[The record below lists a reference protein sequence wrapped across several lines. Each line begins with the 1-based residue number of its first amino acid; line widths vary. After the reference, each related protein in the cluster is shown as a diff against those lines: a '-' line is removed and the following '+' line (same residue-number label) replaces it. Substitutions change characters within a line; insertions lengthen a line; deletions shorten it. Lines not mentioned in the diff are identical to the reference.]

1 MTGPGPAG
9 DLDWLLAPA
18 DPPDAAGATP
28 VSVLTGFL
36 SAGKTTLVNRILSE
50 VHGLRIAV
58 TVNDFGAVAI
68 DSELIIGVEPGTI
81 SLANGCVCC
90 EIRGDLVA
98 AVDSILGQDRDL
110 DALVLEASGVAEP
123 SGIAR
128 TFTSEVFRSPIRLDG
143 IVAVIDAEQLP
154 AQAQDPATRDLV
166 FGQIGY
172 SNIVLLNKIDLAER
186 ARVDAVRTF
195 VHDRLPTV
203 RIIETSRAQVP
214 FHLLL
219 GTGPAETAETPG
231 RGTDG
236 GHRDRSG
243 AFQQW
248 TYTRDGAVDVDA
260 LLASIRLLPARSTG
274 SRGSCTTPA
283 IPATGTCSRQSDN
296 EARLTGSASGPAG
309 PPAPN
314 SSSSPA
320 DPASTAQPSTD
331 SSTRVSSIS
340 RTAVR
345 ETSNRPPVRGAPGC
359 CRSALFLAGFVV
371 VL

>member
-1 MTGPGPAG
+1 VTGPGPAG

-28 VSVLTGFL
+28 VTVLTGFL
-36 SAGKTTLVNRILSE
+36 GAGKTTLVNRILSE
-50 VHGLRIAV
+50 AHGLRIAV
-58 TVNDFGAVAI
+58 IVNDFGAVAI

-172 SNIVLLNKIDLAER
+172 SDIVLLNKIDLAER

-195 VHDRLPTV
+195 VHDRLP
-203 RIIETSRAQVP
+203 RSASSRPAAP
-214 FHLLL
+214 RYPSTCCSAP
-219 GTGPAETAETPG
+219 GRPKRPRPPAAEPTAATATGPVPSS
-231 RGTDG
+231 
-236 GHRDRSG
+236 SG
-243 AFQQW
+243 
-248 TYTRDGAVDVDA
+248 
-260 LLASIRLLPARSTG
+260 P
-274 SRGSCTTPA
+274 TPA
-283 IPATGTCSRQSDN
+283 M
-296 EARLTGSASGPAG
+296 
-309 PPAPN
+309 AP
-314 SSSSPA
+314 
-320 DPASTAQPSTD
+320 
-331 SSTRVSSIS
+331 
-340 RTAVR
+340 
-345 ETSNRPPVRGAPGC
+345 
-359 CRSALFLAGFVV
+359 
-371 VL
+371 

>member
-28 VSVLTGFL
+28 VTVLTGFL
-36 SAGKTTLVNRILSE
+36 GAGKTTLVNRILSE
-50 VHGLRIAV
+50 AHGLRIAV
-58 TVNDFGAVAI
+58 IVNDFGAVAI

-172 SNIVLLNKIDLAER
+172 SDIVLLNKIDLAER
-186 ARVDAVRTF
+186 ARVNAVRTF

-219 GTGPAETAETPG
+219 GTGPAETAETSG

-236 GHRDRSG
+236 GHRHRSG

-260 LLASIRLLPARSTG
+260 LLASIRLLPRSVYRIKG
-274 SRGSCTTPA
+274 FVHNAHDPGHRYLLQAVGQRGEAHRFDEWAGRTP
-283 IPATGTCSRQSDN
+283 GTELVIIGDR
-296 EARLTGSASGPAG
+296 SGL
-309 PPAPN
+309 
-314 SSSSPA
+314 
-320 DPASTAQPSTD
+320 D
-331 SSTRVSSIS
+331 
-340 RTAVR
+340 RTAINGQLDACLINQPHR
-345 ETSNRPPVRGAPGC
+345 RP
-359 CRSALFLAGFVV
+359 
-371 VL
+371 